1 MGLINSRQ
9 RDDAGVS
16 DNHEREDDMQSELV
30 GVVAGKPATPPGSST
45 WWPGGFRFQIKPGG
59 GGVMLSLKQARR
71 MVAKARKRVW
81 AALRR
86 REPTLAR
93 LVAAWSAAQHAE
105 RAVAAYRWRGR
116 VEQITE
122 SIDLAEVA

>member
-1 MGLINSRQ
+1 
-9 RDDAGVS
+9 
-16 DNHEREDDMQSELV
+16 
-30 GVVAGKPATPPGSST
+30 
-45 WWPGGFRFQIKPGG
+45 
-59 GGVMLSLKQARR
+59 MLSLKQARR